1 MRREARTEA
10 ESWEAEA
17 EAETRAESWEAEA
30 ETRAESWEAEAET
43 RAEAEAAPA
52 AAAAAEASA
61 GAAAKEALE
70 EGRRRAGGRRS
81 ACVFCVWEQTASLD
95 CCGFGHER
103 APSTARFSFSSH
115 AQPRARNLH
124 LPIYLST
131 PLRWCPVRAWL
142 FFTFLPNLTS
152 ALSSLA
158 CMFFRGSV
166 MPALISF
173 SPSSATLFL
182 PSTSRC

>member
-81 ACVFCVWEQTASLD
+81 ACVFCVWEQTASLA
-95 CCGFGHER
+95 G
-103 APSTARFSFSSH
+103 SV
-115 AQPRARNLH
+115 PRAWRPHSSGLLWLWARASAVNGAVFFFITRTTQGPKSSPSNLSIYTSALVSSPSLAVLH
-124 LPIYLST
+124 LPT
-131 PLRWCPVRAWL
+131 
-142 FFTFLPNLTS
+142 
-152 ALSSLA
+152 
-158 CMFFRGSV
+158 
-166 MPALISF
+166 
-173 SPSSATLFL
+173 
-182 PSTSRC
+182 